1 MLDNA
6 AALFSTLT
14 WLYLDAFI
22 FSFNMV
28 RSFKDSPIDSVL
40 WLQSYKLDLCQLSK
54 SSQWKGIM
62 QIPPLLLFQEKKA
75 SSMQSLEY
83 WKSQPSF
90 LYGCVCLR
98 AMLLVLTVDPP
109 R

>member
-14 WLYLDAFI
+14 WLYFDAFI

-54 SSQWKGIM
+54 SFQWKGIM
-62 QIPPLLLFQEKKA
+62 QILPLLLSFRKK
-75 SSMQSLEY
+75 SLQYAVIGVLEVPAFISV
-83 WKSQPSF
+83 W
-90 LYGCVCLR
+90 LCL
-98 AMLLVLTVDPP
+98 P
-109 R
+109 

>member
-62 QIPPLLLFQEKKA
+62 QIPPLLLFQEKK
-75 SSMQSLEY
+75 SLQYAVIGVLEVPAFISV
-83 WKSQPSF
+83 W
-90 LYGCVCLR
+90 LCL
-98 AMLLVLTVDPP
+98 P
-109 R
+109 

>member
-14 WLYLDAFI
+14 WLYFDAFI

-54 SSQWKGIM
+54 SSQ
-62 QIPPLLLFQEKKA
+62 
-75 SSMQSLEY
+75 
-83 WKSQPSF
+83 
-90 LYGCVCLR
+90 
-98 AMLLVLTVDPP
+98 
-109 R
+109 

>member
-14 WLYLDAFI
+14 WLYFDAFI

-40 WLQSYKLDLCQLSK
+40 WLQSYKLDLCQPSK
-54 SSQWKGIM
+54 S
-62 QIPPLLLFQEKKA
+62 F
-75 SSMQSLEY
+75 
-83 WKSQPSF
+83 
-90 LYGCVCLR
+90 R
-98 AMLLVLTVDPP
+98 
-109 R
+109 